1 MRPQLLKVSKG
12 NNCSISIRQD
22 FVPDN
27 NNWWHY
33 HNEVELIHFEKGEGT
48 HFIGDYVNRF
58 DRGDVVLIGA
68 NLPHYTRFDDEYFN
82 DRKHFVPDIRV
93 SHFPENL
100 GASEFLDLPEAQI
113 LKSVLEKSKRGLK
126 ITGQSA
132 TKAARLM
139 EEMLKAQGLERMI
152 LLFQVLSVFAKTKES
167 IVLSSIGF
175 RPDLAEHENSRIN
188 DVYEYSIKNFRNK
201 IELEEIARVANLS
214 VNSFCRYFK
223 SRTKKTYSRFLLELR
238 VGHACK
244 LLIEDNFNIKQVCYN
259 CGFNNLTS
267 FHKYFKQITGKSP
280 ATYKNE
286 FRKD

>member
-12 NNCSISIRQD
+12 ANCSISIRQD
-22 FVPDN
+22 FVPNN

-33 HNEVELIHFEKGEGT
+33 HTEVELIHFEQGSGT
-48 HFIGDYVNRF
+48 HFIGDYVKRF

-68 NLPHYTRFDDEYFN
+68 NLPHYTRFDDEYFT
-82 DRKHFVPDIRV
+82 DTAHFVPDIRV

-100 GASEFLDLPEAQI
+100 GAGDFLELPETRSI
-113 LKSVLEKSKRGLK
+113 RTVLEKSKRGLK

-132 TKAARLM
+132 AQAARLM
-139 EEMLKAQGLERMI
+139 DQMLKTDGLERLI
-152 LLFQVLSVFAKTKES
+152 LLFQVLNVFAQSKDS
-167 IVLSSIGF
+167 IVLSSMGF

-188 DVYEYSIKNFRNK
+188 DVYEYSIRHFKNR
-201 IELEEIARVANLS
+201 IDLEEISKVANLS

-223 SRTKKTYSRFLLELR
+223 SRTRKTYSRFLLELR

-244 LLIEDNFNIKQVCYN
+244 LLIEDNLNIKQVCYS

-280 ATYKNE
+280 SSYKNE
-286 FRKD
+286 FRKE